1 MRYAWPLLIVTLL
14 VAAACSGG
22 DDDGDGPASPTTTAA
37 SSTATAAVPTAT
49 GTASSQ
55 AAGCKPPRTLSAEE
69 RQPAEGP
76 GHAQG
81 TVADIDAD
89 SSTVYLDPASGPVSQ
104 VRFDAQTRF
113 LFSDGRPA
121 SARDLAC
128 GGEVAATGEHAVRA
142 DILAEVVGVVVAP
155 AKPQAAELCPIS
167 ADACSFLNRIAQ
179 RVMAGDGRAVLSS
192 SKSTFYKCPGPNGEV
207 GDRFPLCNGA
217 RAGEMRA
224 GFPVRRIQSEG
235 SVLTEADAVR
245 LIAEWGGR
253 TEPSLS
259 DDYGDGAARAY
270 SIACLDV
277 RADEGRRCED
287 SFSLVFSGLAPASD
301 AGQPPLRTMLIIDVR
316 RTDDGE
322 LRAYGF
328 GTGVLVYGLA
338 YALQGGTGLTFDQDV
353 PAVLVPSPVD
363 GSSFVTFFAWDP
375 SALIR

>member
-22 DDDGDGPASPTTTAA
+22 DDDGDGTASPTATAA
-37 SSTATAAVPTAT
+37 TSTATAAVSTAT

-55 AAGCKPPRTLSAEE
+55 AAGCKPPRALSAEE
-69 RQPAEGP
+69 RQPAEGQ
-76 GHAQG
+76 GQAQG
-81 TVADIDAD
+81 TVAGIDA
-89 SSTVYLDPASGPVSQ
+89 SSGTVYLDPASGPVSQ

-128 GGEVAATGEHAVRA
+128 GGEVAATGEHTIRA
-142 DILAEVVGVVVAP
+142 DILAEVVGIVVAP

-167 ADACSFLNRIAQ
+167 ADACSFVNRIAQ
-179 RVMAGDGRAVLSS
+179 RVLAGDGRAVLSS
-192 SKSTFYKCPGPNGEV
+192 SKATFYECPGPNGGL
-207 GDRFPLCNGA
+207 GDPFPLCNGA

-270 SIACLDV
+270 SIVCSGV

-287 SFSLVFSGLAPASD
+287 SFSLVFSGLAPASN

-316 RTDDGE
+316 RTDDGD

-328 GTGVLVYGLA
+328 GTGVLTYGLA
-338 YALQGGTGLTFDQDV
+338 YALEGGTGLTFDQDV
-353 PAVLVPSPVD
+353 PAVLAPSPLD
-363 GSSFVTFFAWDP
+363 GTFVTFFPWDP
-375 SALIR
+375 SALIN